1 MDEKWYADQ
10 RQWEKAS
17 TSADHA
23 VWVMVM
29 DMCPDEFEKAVRA
42 GKVAFLSRILGLPHR
57 VMVQRARRFREVQLA
72 EKRLDYDDCWHG

>member
-23 VWVMVM
+23 VWVMIM
-29 DMCPDEFEKAVRA
+29 DMCPDDFEKAVRA
-42 GKVAFLSRILGLPHR
+42 GKVAFLSRILGLPTR
-57 VMVQRARRFREVQLA
+57 VMVQRARAFRA
-72 EKRLDYDDCWHG
+72 MMIREKRLDYERCDE